1 MMSKPSWTRVAA
13 LLCGAVILVWALGGH
28 PAKAPGASKKD
39 KVAAKERGK
48 DGKKELPAAKMAG
61 KDVFGLTKVHDLH
74 LEIPAKE
81 WEKMQAVTGGMRFPG
96 GPGGF
101 GGPQ

>member
-1 MMSKPSWTRVAA
+1 MSKPSWTKVAA
-13 LLCGAVILVWALGGH
+13 LLGGAVVLVWALGGL
-28 PAKAPGASKKD
+28 PAKAPGAAKKD

-48 DGKKELPAAKMAG
+48 DTGKKELPARETSG
-61 KDVFGLTKVHDLH
+61 TDVFGLAKVHELH
-74 LEIPAKE
+74 LEVPAKE